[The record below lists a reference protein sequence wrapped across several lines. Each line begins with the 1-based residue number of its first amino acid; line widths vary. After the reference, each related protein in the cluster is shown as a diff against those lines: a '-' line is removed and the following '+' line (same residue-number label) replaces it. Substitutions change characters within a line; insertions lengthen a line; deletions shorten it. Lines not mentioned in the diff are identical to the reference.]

1 MTRQRQHPVS
11 RLLLGCTL
19 LSVAAT
25 LYVTRWGFSL
35 PDTAPAEHAA
45 IHSSSGAV
53 EQKLIFAAGIVEG
66 LTEPLEVRFEVSG
79 CIQEVLVQEG
89 QLVRKDDVL
98 AKLAPDLYELAVRKA
113 DSDFQTAELLS
124 QTLATPGTARSALTN
139 SSGNFKNATRTVS
152 DAVEVNSSEQAI
164 AIGQATSA
172 ELALQRE
179 RIQLEKTELK
189 SPIDGTIIECAMHP
203 GELTDPHE
211 RTAVF
216 RVVDRTEIRV
226 RAWVEEIDAMD
237 VTIGMPAVAI
247 ASGSVDRRYRG
258 TVIACAS
265 YMQPKSERHLHPGE
279 KVDVRV
285 REIIV
290 KLDGGQDLLLGLPVE
305 VFLAHGKSSRATRV
319 SKSFKQ
325 PPASDFGI
333 AQESR

>member
-1 MTRQRQHPVS
+1 MHSGSSRQK
-11 RLLLGCTL
+11 
-19 LSVAAT
+19 
-25 LYVTRWGFSL
+25 W
-35 PDTAPAEHAA
+35 
-45 IHSSSGAV
+45 
-53 EQKLIFAAGIVEG
+53 
-66 LTEPLEVRFEVSG
+66 
-79 CIQEVLVQEG
+79 

-98 AKLAPDLYELAVRKA
+98 AKLAPELYELAVRKA

-124 QTLATPGTARSALTN
+124 QTLAMPGTGSSCVTN
-139 SSGNFKNATRTVS
+139 SSSNFKNATRTVS
-152 DAVEVNSSEQAI
+152 DAVEVNSNEQAI

-179 RIQLEKTELK
+179 KIQLEKTQLR
-189 SPIDGTIIECAMHP
+189 SPIDGTITECAMHP

-265 YMQPKSERHLHPGE
+265 YMQPRSERHLHPGE

-290 KLDGGQDLLLGLPVE
+290 KLEGGQDLLLGLPVE

-325 PPASDFGI
+325 PPTSDFGI

>member
-1 MTRQRQHPVS
+1 MTSSRQPPVS

-25 LYVTRWGFSL
+25 LYVTRWGFTL

-45 IHSSSGAV
+45 IHTSPGAA

-66 LTEPLEVRFEVSG
+66 MTEPLEVRFEVSG

-89 QLVRKDDVL
+89 QQVRKNDVL
-98 AKLAPDLYELAVRKA
+98 AKLDPELYELAVRKA
-113 DSDFQTAELLS
+113 ESDFHAAELQSQALAMPCTGRLGLS
-124 QTLATPGTARSALTN
+124 NSA
-139 SSGNFKNATRTVS
+139 SNFKNATRTVS
-152 DAVEVNSSEQAI
+152 GSLEVNSNEQVF

-179 RIQLEKTELK
+179 KIQLEKTQLR
-189 SPIDGTIIECAMHP
+189 SPIDGTIIECAMYP

-211 RTAVF
+211 RTAAF

-237 VTIGMPAVAI
+237 VTVGMPAVAI
-247 ASGSVDRRYRG
+247 ASGSVERRYRG

-279 KVDVRV
+279 RVDVRV

-305 VFLAHGKSSRATRV
+305 VFLAQGRSSRASRS
-319 SKSFKQ
+319 SKAISQ
-325 PPASDFGI
+325 HSASESGH